1 MKSILKSLIILF
13 IYILPVNAACDF
25 MVNIGE
31 KGGKLFNKYGP
42 PFPDFPGSFIMPL
55 LATEMCPNDNL
66 NDAIAIEYMFLGEKP
81 EDAVLAGIKMVVLN
95 DEKNTESN
103 KLTLMKYAKKVY
115 GDFDTGQNPQIYN
128 DFNIWE
134 TTNKFILYMRTYEEG
149 DRISEQLF
157 ISTKGYDKKLGEF
170 YDKVEEAQ
178 SKAELGVE

>member
-13 IYILPVNAACDF
+13 IHILPVNAACDF
-25 MVNIGE
+25 MVDIGE

-42 PFPDFPGSFIMPL
+42 PFPDFPGSFMMPL

-66 NDAIAIEYMFLGEKP
+66 SEAIAIEYMFLGEKP

-134 TTNKFILYMRTYEEG
+134 TNNKFILYMRTYEEG

>member
-25 MVNIGE
+25 MVDIGE

-81 EDAVLAGIKMVVLN
+81 EDAVLAGIKMIVLN

-170 YDKVEEAQ
+170 YDKVEEAD

>member
-25 MVNIGE
+25 MVDIGE

-66 NDAIAIEYMFLGEKP
+66 NEAIAIEYMFLGEKP
-81 EDAVLAGIKMVVLN
+81 EDAVLAGIKMIVLN

>member
-25 MVNIGE
+25 MVDIGE

>member
-66 NDAIAIEYMFLGEKP
+66 NEAIAIEYMFLGEKP
-81 EDAVLAGIKMVVLN
+81 EDAVLAGIKMIVLN

-128 DFNIWE
+128 NFNIWE
-134 TTNKFILYMRTYEEG
+134 TTNKFILYMRMYEED

-178 SKAELGVE
+178 SKAELGIE

>member
-25 MVNIGE
+25 MVDIGE

-81 EDAVLAGIKMVVLN
+81 EDAVLAGIKMIVLN

-178 SKAELGVE
+178 SKAELGIE

>member
-25 MVNIGE
+25 MLDIGE

-42 PFPDFPGSFIMPL
+42 PFPDFPGSFIMPSIGP
-55 LATEMCPNDNL
+55 EMCPNDNL
-66 NDAIAIEYMFLGEKP
+66 SEAIAIEYMFLGEKP
-81 EDAVLAGIKMVVLN
+81 EDAVLAGIKMFALN

-128 DFNIWE
+128 NYHTWE
-134 TTNKFILYMRTYEEG
+134 KNNKFILYMRMFEEG

>member
-25 MVNIGE
+25 MVDIGE

-178 SKAELGVE
+178 SKAELGIE

>member
-81 EDAVLAGIKMVVLN
+81 EDAVLAGIKMIVLN

-128 DFNIWE
+128 NFNIWE
-134 TTNKFILYMRTYEEG
+134 TTNKFILYMRMLEG

-178 SKAELGVE
+178 SKAELGIE

>member
-66 NDAIAIEYMFLGEKP
+66 NEAIAIEYMFLGEKP
-81 EDAVLAGIKMVVLN
+81 EDAVLAGIKMIVLN

-134 TTNKFILYMRTYEEG
+134 TTNKFILYMRMYEEG

-178 SKAELGVE
+178 SKAELGIE

>member
-81 EDAVLAGIKMVVLN
+81 EDAVLAGIKMIVLN

-128 DFNIWE
+128 NFNIWE
-134 TTNKFILYMRTYEEG
+134 TTNKFILYMRMYEED

-178 SKAELGVE
+178 SKAELGIE

>member
-25 MVNIGE
+25 MVDIGE

-42 PFPDFPGSFIMPL
+42 PFADLPGSFIMP
-55 LATEMCPNDNL
+55 AIGPEMCPYDTL
-66 NDAIAIEYMFLGEKP
+66 SEAIGIDYMFLGEKP

>member
-134 TTNKFILYMRTYEEG
+134 TNNKFILYMRTYEEG

-178 SKAELGVE
+178 SKAELGIE

>member
-25 MVNIGE
+25 MVDIGE

-42 PFPDFPGSFIMPL
+42 PFPDFPGSFMMPL
-55 LATEMCPNDNL
+55 LATEMCPNYNL
-66 NDAIAIEYMFLGEKP
+66 SEAIAIEYMFLGEKP

-134 TTNKFILYMRTYEEG
+134 TNNKFILYMRTYEEG
-149 DRISEQLF
+149 DRISEELF

>member
-1 MKSILKSLIILF
+1 M
-13 IYILPVNAACDF
+13 PVNAACDF
-25 MVNIGE
+25 MVDIGE
-31 KGGKLFNKYGP
+31 KGGKLINKYGS
-42 PFPDFPGSFIMPL
+42 PFPDFPGSFMMPL

-66 NDAIAIEYMFLGEKP
+66 SDAIAIEYMFLGEKP

-178 SKAELGVE
+178 SKAELGIE

>member
-25 MVNIGE
+25 MVDIGE

-66 NDAIAIEYMFLGEKP
+66 NEAIAIEYMFLGEKP
-81 EDAVLAGIKMVVLN
+81 EDAVLAGIKMIVLN

-178 SKAELGVE
+178 SKAELGIE

>member
-25 MVNIGE
+25 MVDIGE

-170 YDKVEEAQ
+170 YDKIEEAQ

>member
-25 MVNIGE
+25 MVDIGE

-81 EDAVLAGIKMVVLN
+81 EDAVLAGIKMIVLN

-128 DFNIWE
+128 NFNIWE
-134 TTNKFILYMRTYEEG
+134 TTNKFILYMRMYEED

-178 SKAELGVE
+178 SKAELGIE

>member
-66 NDAIAIEYMFLGEKP
+66 NEAIAIEYMFLGEKP
-81 EDAVLAGIKMVVLN
+81 EDAVLAGIKMIVLN

-128 DFNIWE
+128 NFNIWE
-134 TTNKFILYMRTYEEG
+134 TTNKFILYMRTYEED

-178 SKAELGVE
+178 SKAELGIE

>member
-13 IYILPVNAACDF
+13 IYTLPVNAACDF
-25 MVNIGE
+25 MVDIGE

-81 EDAVLAGIKMVVLN
+81 EDAVLAGIKMIVLN

-134 TTNKFILYMRTYEEG
+134 TNNKFILYMRTYEEG

-170 YDKVEEAQ
+170 YDKVEEAD

>member
-42 PFPDFPGSFIMPL
+42 PFPDFPGSFMMPL
-55 LATEMCPNDNL
+55 LATEICPNDNL
-66 NDAIAIEYMFLGEKP
+66 SEAIAIEYMFLGEKP

>member
-13 IYILPVNAACDF
+13 IFILPVNAACDF
-25 MVNIGE
+25 MVDIGE

-42 PFPDFPGSFIMPL
+42 PFPDFPGSFMMPL
-55 LATEMCPNDNL
+55 IATEICPNDNL
-66 NDAIAIEYMFLGEKP
+66 SEAIAIEYMFLGEKP

-134 TTNKFILYMRTYEEG
+134 TTNKFILYMRTYEKG
-149 DRISEQLF
+149 GRISKQLF